1 MTAPKLLTSTQAARL
16 AAVAPSTIKRWA
28 DQGRLASI
36 RTLGGHRRFDRA
48 DLARLLREQRGGVAE
63 EPRTD
68 PWIEALVAG
77 RRHDVDSRLLEA
89 RWRLGSWSR
98 VGDELGVVLADL
110 GARWAGGSLS
120 IADEHVASETLR
132 RALAR
137 VGDTFPTHPD
147 GPRCVLACAE
157 GDEHTLGLSLVE
169 LCARELGWAPLWLG
183 RRTPRSEVL
192 GILDGLDVEVVA
204 LSASA
209 ASTDAPRLATLAAEV
224 GAGCREHGADLLL
237 GGAGAWPDAPEHG
250 VRLRSISATSER
262 LAARGPMSQP
272 PRSIP

>member
-1 MTAPKLLTSTQAARL
+1 MVAPKLLTSTQAARL

-48 DLARLLREQRGGVAE
+48 DLARLLREQRGGAEE

-77 RRHDVDSRLLEA
+77 RRHDVESCLLEA

-98 VGDELGVVLADL
+98 VADELGVVLADL
-110 GARWAGGSLS
+110 GSRWAGGSLS

-137 VGDTFPTHPD
+137 VGDTFPSHPG

-157 GDEHTLGLSLVE
+157 GDEHVLGLALVE
-169 LCARELGWAPLWLG
+169 LCAREQGWTPLWLG
-183 RRTPRSEVL
+183 RRTPPGEILGVL
-192 GILDGLDVEVVA
+192 GALEVGVVA

-209 ASTDAPRLATLAAEV
+209 ASTDAPRLAALAAEV
-224 GAGCREHGADLLL
+224 GEGCREHGADLML

-250 VRLRSISATSER
+250 VRLRSISAIPER
-262 LAARGPMSQP
+262 LAAQEPGI
-272 PRSIP
+272 RSSS